1 MLVQVKARGD
11 TFGGLEHLG
20 CLSIFHS
27 SNFCL
32 NCQKRW
38 YLACTRCNLDKRSQI
53 KFFRLP
59 KITNQ
64 LLTFQPKLQASI
76 FQYWL
81 TASQSPSSCAQF
93 IRFSWQKR
101 YHSLTLSHKLYVLC
115 HKSLRDISP
124 RIGYHKER
132 PSLHVRAILSRAA
145 EPDIDIGESANQ
157 AFSSGNTGPQRRVAR
172 MGHDEKT
179 DAIFSVY
186 FTKCFRSKSENVSE
200 TKIKIF
206 WNENVFIQK
215 TFAKRKCFR
224 NESKIVLVF
233 EMKRF

>member
-64 LLTFQPKLQASI
+64 LYFSTKATGQHIPVLTDCITITILMRTIHPLLLAKKIPFTYSKPQV
-76 FQYWL
+76 
-81 TASQSPSSCAQF
+81 
-93 IRFSWQKR
+93 IRLMPQ
-101 YHSLTLSHKLYVLC
+101 
-115 HKSLRDISP
+115 I
-124 RIGYHKER
+124 
-132 PSLHVRAILSRAA
+132 
-145 EPDIDIGESANQ
+145 
-157 AFSSGNTGPQRRVAR
+157 PQRHFPKDRLSQGKTQSTRTRNTIASCWAR
-172 MGHDEKT
+172 HRHRRICKSSLLKRKHWPSTEGGTHGARRKNWCDFFGLFYEVFPKQKW
-179 DAIFSVY
+179 
-186 FTKCFRSKSENVSE
+186 KCFRNKN
-200 TKIKIF
+200 KNF
-206 WNENVFIQK
+206 L
-215 TFAKRKCFR
+215 KRKCFYSE
-224 NESKIVLVF
+224 NICETKVFSKR
-233 EMKRF
+233 K